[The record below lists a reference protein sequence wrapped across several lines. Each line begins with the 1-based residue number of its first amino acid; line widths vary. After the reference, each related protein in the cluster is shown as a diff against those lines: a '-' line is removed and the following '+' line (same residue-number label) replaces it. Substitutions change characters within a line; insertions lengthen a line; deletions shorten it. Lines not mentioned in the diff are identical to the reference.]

1 MTKKRTL
8 IALHLLLLS
17 SCTMIPDYKRPD
29 LPVPAV
35 LPVEGAQ
42 KEAGKVSDIGWKEF
56 FKSPELQ
63 KVIQAALE
71 NNRDLRVAT
80 LNVQAARAL
89 YRVERS
95 NLVPGVSAGIS
106 GSRQNI
112 VDAQNGGVFNPGILS
127 QYEANIASTAF
138 ELDLFGRVRSE
149 SKAALETYFA
159 SKSARDAAQITLI
172 AETANAY
179 LQWLADRK
187 ILKLTEDTLSAQ
199 KDSYKLVN
207 ARYDNGIA
215 SKLDLVQAQ
224 TAVETAK
231 ANLALYSRRV
241 AQDKNALQLLIGT
254 YDDSLFSSAQTLDD
268 ISVMKQL
275 PVGVESA
282 VLLSRP
288 DVMQAEHQ
296 LLSAN
301 ASIGAARAAFF
312 PSITLTGTYGFA
324 SNSLSDLFSSGAAGA
339 WSFIPQATLPIF
351 TGGKN
356 LAELSYSKVNKTIAV
371 AQYEKSI
378 QTAFREVNDE
388 LVARKTLDAQY
399 EAQRNLSQASQQAY
413 NLSFARY
420 KQGVDSF
427 LNVLDSQRTLY
438 RAQQAEIEAQEQ
450 LLANL
455 VNLYKTL
462 GGGV

>member
-1 MTKKRTL
+1 MKKRTL

-17 SCTMIPDYKRPD
+17 SCTMIPDYQRPE
-29 LPVPAV
+29 LPVPAS
-35 LPVEGAQ
+35 LPAEGAE
-42 KEAGKVSDIGWKEF
+42 KEAGKISDIGWKEF

-63 KVIQAALE
+63 KIIQAALE

-112 VDAQNGGVFNPGILS
+112 VDAQNGGAFNPGILS
-127 QYEANIASTAF
+127 QYEANVASTAF

-149 SKAALETYFA
+149 SKAALEIYFA

-199 KDSYKLVN
+199 QDSYKLVT
-207 ARYDNGIA
+207 ARYTNGVA

-231 ANLALYSRRV
+231 ANLALYTRRV
-241 AQDKNALQLLIGT
+241 AQDKNALQLLIGN
-254 YDDSLFSSAQTLDD
+254 YDNTLFSATHTLDD

-275 PVGVESA
+275 PVGVESKI
-282 VLLSRP
+282 LLSRP
-288 DVMQAEHQ
+288 DVMQAEYQ

-356 LAELSYSKVNKTIAV
+356 LAELSYSNVNKTIAV

-413 NLSFARY
+413 DLSFARY
-420 KQGVDSF
+420 KQGIDSF

-450 LLANL
+450 LLVNL